1 MFSFDGAAAVGVF
14 DDAEAAG
21 SNMETRFLGR
31 RRGGRDEDPPLL
43 VVVVVVVEGCWDW
56 RYRWAE
62 AEDLGTWVDS
72 VMVWPAK
79 V

>member
-21 SNMETRFLGR
+21 SNMEMRFLGR

-43 VVVVVVVEGCWDW
+43 LVVEGC
-56 RYRWAE
+56 
-62 AEDLGTWVDS
+62 
-72 VMVWPAK
+72 
-79 V
+79 